1 MTPTE
6 GGRYEVPP
14 AAPGDFP
21 PVMLVGRL
29 PELEFL
35 RAFVSEAAV
44 TGGILV
50 VSGEPGVGKSTL
62 LDAADEYTRASG
74 ATVLR
79 VAGTELE
86 GQLSY
91 AALNQ
96 ALYPLVDE
104 FDQLNTAQRDALQVA
119 LGFGD
124 GPPPGQL
131 LVSNAAAV
139 LLRRA
144 AARSPLLLIVD
155 DMPWIDRAS
164 AGVLSFVARRLA
176 GSRAG
181 LLVASRTGEDQ
192 GFFDR
197 AGLPEYE
204 LKPLDDTAA
213 GQLLAARFPDLHATV
228 KARILDTAQGIPLA
242 LLELPRTLSQ
252 SQRTAGEPLPAVLPL
267 GQHLQ
272 RHFVSRVAKLPDATK
287 KLLLTAALEGT
298 GDLAVLEAANDGAY
312 RIDDLAPAERDR
324 LVQVKEHSHRVVF
337 RHPLIR
343 SAVVEATTSA
353 ERRSAHRRLATILVN
368 QPEHRAWH
376 LGEATVEPDEQ
387 VAAVLEEAA
396 HTVVARGDYTSA
408 VALLTRASDLSPSSA
423 ERGRRLAAAAYIGA
437 EAMGEVRSTAELL
450 EGSRRASSQASSSL
464 HYASAATLVM
474 LNSDAHIDT
483 AHRMMVSAIE
493 GSQDRGDADPVE
505 LVNGLATL
513 LLICFFGGRSELWQ
527 PLYAALGRLSHEPPP
542 SLTLTLDM
550 VADPARTGVAAL
562 PRLQAALQ
570 AARDGTNSHQV
581 QSIAEAAWYAD
592 RLAELREP
600 LWRAVLQGREGGPA
614 RRHLVALMDICVDD
628 FHRGRWDE
636 AAELAAEG
644 LSLTEEGGGRFFGWY
659 FRYHQAL
666 LAAVMGRFETSRA
679 LAEQMIGWAG
689 PRGVGT
695 ARIFAHHALV
705 LGDLGRG
712 DFESAYHHA
721 TTVSPAGT
729 LASHVPHCLWITMD
743 LVEAAVRTDPRA
755 EADRHVRAMQD
766 ARLSELS
773 PRLAILAAGSAGIA
787 AADED
792 APALFEEA
800 LNLPTIDQWPFD
812 VARVRLAYG
821 ERLRR
826 ARSLTEAKVQLQGA
840 LAAFRTLGADPWTAR
855 AERELRAAG
864 LASTQS
870 APDISNLTA
879 QELQIATL
887 AASGL
892 TNKEIAAKLYLSPR
906 TVSGHLYRI
915 FPKLGITTR
924 AALRDALGTDPN
936 SSG

>member
-1 MTPTE
+1 MS
-6 GGRYEVPP
+6 P
-14 AAPGDFP
+14 A
-21 PVMLVGRL
+21 LVGRL
-29 PELEFL
+29 EELEFL
-35 RAFVSEAAV
+35 QAFVREAAV
-44 TGGILV
+44 DGGTLL
-50 VSGEPGVGKSTL
+50 VSGGPGVGKTTL
-62 LDAADEYTRASG
+62 LDAAERYARVSG
-74 ATVLR
+74 TTVLR
-79 VAGTELE
+79 VVATELE
-86 GQLSY
+86 GELSY

-104 FDQLNTAQRDALQVA
+104 FDELNPAQRDALQVA

-124 GPPPGQL
+124 GPPPGRL
-131 LVSNAAAV
+131 LVSNAATV

-155 DMPWIDRAS
+155 DIPWIDRAS

-181 LLVASRTGEDQ
+181 LLAASRTGEGQ
-192 GFFDR
+192 GFFDP

-204 LKPLDDTAA
+204 LKPLNDAA
-213 GQLLAARFPDLHATV
+213 ADQLLTTRFPDLHAAV
-228 KARILDTAQGIPLA
+228 KARILDTAQGIALA

-252 SQRTAGEPLPAVLPL
+252 SQRAAVEPLPAVLPL
-267 GQHLQ
+267 GQNLQ
-272 RHFVSRVAKLPDATK
+272 RHFVSRVARLPDATK
-287 KLLLTAALEGT
+287 TLLLTAALEGT
-298 GDLAVLEAANDGAY
+298 GDLGVLEAAGRDSY
-312 RIDDLAPAERDR
+312 LIDDLAPAERDR
-324 LVQVKEHSHRVVF
+324 LVQVTEHSHRVVF

-353 ERRSAHRRLATILVN
+353 ERRSAHRRLAAVLVH

-376 LGEATVEPDEQ
+376 LGEATIEADEQ
-387 VAAVLEEAA
+387 VAAALEEAA
-396 HTVVARGDYTSA
+396 HTTVARGDYTSA
-408 VALLTRASDLSPSSA
+408 VALLTRASDLSPSPA

-437 EAMGEVRSTAELL
+437 EAMGEVGSTAELL
-450 EGSRRASSQASSSL
+450 EGSRRAAGASL

-474 LNSDAHIDT
+474 LSSDAHVDT

-493 GSQDRGDADPVE
+493 GSLDRGDADEVE

-513 LLICFFGGRSELWQ
+513 LLICFFGGRSELWK
-527 PLYAALGRLSHEPPP
+527 PLYDALGRLSHEPPP
-542 SLTLTLDM
+542 YLTLTLDLF
-550 VADPARTGVAAL
+550 ADPARTGVAAL
-562 PRLQAALQ
+562 PRLLAALQ
-570 AARDGTNSHQV
+570 AHHDEPLV
-581 QSIAEAAWYAD
+581 QGHAAAAWYPD
-592 RLAELREP
+592 RLAELRET
-600 LWRAVLQGREGGPA
+600 LWRAVLHGREGGPA

-636 AAELAAEG
+636 LAELASEG

-666 LAAVMGRFETSRA
+666 LAAVTGKFETSRA

-712 DFESAYHHA
+712 DFESAYQHA
-721 TTVSPAGT
+721 TMVSPAGT
-729 LASHVPHCLWITMD
+729 LASHVPHSLWIAMD
-743 LVEAAVRTDPRA
+743 LVEAAVRTDRRA
-755 EADRHVRAMQD
+755 EAESHVHAMEE
-766 ARLSELS
+766 ARLPELS
-773 PRLAILAAGSAGIA
+773 PRLAILTASAAGMAAG
-787 AADED
+787 D
-792 APALFEEA
+792 PALFERA
-800 LNLPTIDQWPFD
+800 LNLPTVDEWPFD

-826 ARSLTEAKVQLQGA
+826 TRALTEAKVQLQAA
-840 LAAFRTLGADPWTAR
+840 LTAFRALGAGPWVAR

-864 LASTQS
+864 LASVPSS
-870 APDISNLTA
+870 APLTA
-879 QELQIATL
+879 QELQIANL

-924 AALRDALGTDPN
+924 AALRDALDK
-936 SSG
+936 

>member
-1 MTPTE
+1 MSPT
-6 GGRYEVPP
+6 
-14 AAPGDFP
+14 
-21 PVMLVGRL
+21 LVGRL
-29 PELEFL
+29 EEVDFL
-35 RAFVSEAAV
+35 QAFVREAAV
-44 TGGILV
+44 NGGTLL
-50 VSGEPGVGKSTL
+50 VSGGPGVGKTAL
-62 LDAADEYTRASG
+62 LDAAERYARASG
-74 ATVLR
+74 TTVLR
-79 VAGTELE
+79 VVATELE
-86 GQLSY
+86 GELSY

-96 ALYPLVDE
+96 ALYPLIEEIDE
-104 FDQLNTAQRDALQVA
+104 LNTAQRDALQVA

-124 GPPPGQL
+124 GPPPGRL
-131 LVSNAAAV
+131 LVSNAATV

-144 AARSPLLLIVD
+144 AARAPLLLIVD
-155 DMPWIDRAS
+155 DIPWIDRAS

-197 AGLPEYE
+197 TGLPEYE
-204 LKPLDDTAA
+204 LKPLDDAAA
-213 GQLLAARFPDLHATV
+213 GQLLTARFPDLHATV

-252 SQRTAGEPLPAVLPL
+252 SQRAAAEPLPTVLPL
-267 GQHLQ
+267 GQNLQ
-272 RHFVSRVAKLPDATK
+272 RHFVSRVATLPDATRT
-287 KLLLTAALEGT
+287 LLLTAALEGT
-298 GDLAVLEAANDGAY
+298 GDLGVLEAAGENVY
-312 RIDDLAPAERDR
+312 RIDDLAPAERER
-324 LVQVKEHSHRVVF
+324 LVQVTEPSHRVVF

-353 ERRSAHRRLATILVN
+353 ERRSAHGRLATVLVN

-376 LGEATVEPDEQ
+376 LGAATVEPDEQ
-387 VAAVLEEAA
+387 VAAALEEAA
-396 HTVVARGDYTSA
+396 HTTVARGDYTTA
-408 VALLTRASDLSPSSA
+408 VALLTRASDLSPGPA

-437 EAMGEVRSTAELL
+437 EAMGEVGSTAELL
-450 EGSRRASSQASSSL
+450 EGSRRAGSASL

-474 LNSDAHIDT
+474 LSSDAHVDT

-493 GSQDRGDADPVE
+493 GSLDRGDADDAE

-513 LLICFFGGRSELWQ
+513 LQICFFGGRSELWQ

-542 SLTLTLDM
+542 NLTLTLDM

-562 PRLQAALQ
+562 PRLLAALQ
-570 AARDGTNSHQV
+570 AVHDETNTPLV
-581 QSIAEAAWYAD
+581 QGHAAAAWYPD
-592 RLAELREP
+592 RLADLREP
-600 LWRAVLQGREGGPA
+600 LWRAVLNGREGGPA
-614 RRHLVALMDICVDD
+614 RRHVVALMDICVDD

-666 LAAVMGRFETSRA
+666 LAAVRGRFETSRT

-695 ARIFAHHALV
+695 ARVFAHHALV

-729 LASHVPHCLWITMD
+729 LASHVPHSLWLAMD
-743 LVEAAVRTDPRA
+743 LVEAAVRTDRRA
-755 EADRHVRAMQD
+755 EAERHVRAMQD
-766 ARLSELS
+766 ARLPELS
-773 PRLAILAAGSAGIA
+773 PRLAILTAGAAGMAAG
-787 AADED
+787 E
-792 APALFEEA
+792 PAHFEEA
-800 LNLPTIDQWPFD
+800 LNLPTVDQWPFD

-826 ARSLTEAKVQLQGA
+826 TRALTEAKIQLQAA
-840 LAAFRTLGADPWTAR
+840 LAAFRTLGADPWTTR
-855 AERELRAAG
+855 AERELRATG
-864 LASTQS
+864 LASAQS
-870 APDISNLTA
+870 GAQMSALTA
-879 QELQIATL
+879 QELQIASL

-924 AALRDALGTDPN
+924 AALRDALATDPEI
-936 SSG
+936 SGTS